1 MKAQILFKKKGTY
14 VTFTKDFADMNHLNN
29 YVRLM
34 ESRGFKEIGTYL
46 I

>member
-1 MKAQILFKKKGTY
+1 MKAQILFKKNKEY
-14 VTFTKDFADMNHLNN
+14 VTYTKEFKDRNHLNN

-34 ESRGFKEIGTYL
+34 EKKGYKEIGTHL